1 CNGTINWVGTL
12 NGGDG
17 TQWTTAKNWDQN
29 RLPISTDDVCIPP
42 AFVGATIA
50 VGSLSSTNQTINSLV
65 TNADINFTIGPLTV
79 VGAATFANNL
89 TLAAGTLTLNG
100 TSSVGG
106 NFTQSGGTLTGS
118 GAFSV
123 TGVTAWSGGTMSGA
137 GITNANGGITF
148 ASASVT

>member
-1 CNGTINWVGTL
+1 GTCI
-12 NGGDG
+12 GGDG
-17 TQWTTAKNWDQN
+17 HQWTYSKNWGQN
-29 RLPISTDDVCIPP
+29 LLPFSTDDFCFPP

-50 VGSLSSTNQTINSLV
+50 VGSLSSTNHTINSLV

-106 NFTQSGGTLTGS
+106 NFTQSGGTLTG
-118 GAFSV
+118 
-123 TGVTAWSGGTMSGA
+123 
-137 GITNANGGITF
+137 
-148 ASASVT
+148 